1 MNKSS
6 MLGPWIRRFLI
17 EHLVAERNLAINTQ
31 KSYRDMLILLLPYL
45 ATKVDKRIDR
55 LTVDDLSPQMVRLF
69 LAHMEE
75 QRNCAVSTRNQRLGG
90 IHALARFIGEHAPEY
105 VDWWAQIHLIPI
117 KRTSQPQISYLSK
130 AEMDAL
136 LAASDV
142 PTTQGHREHA
152 LLLFMFNSGAR
163 ASEAAQLRIGD
174 IDWYTR
180 SVSITGKGNKQRRC
194 PLWQSTLDELRLQTE
209 GRATSEPVFLNR
221 FRQTMTRSGI
231 HALVKR
237 CAARACAK
245 APSMAGKSVHP
256 HSIRHT
262 TASLLLQAGVDIN
275 TIRGWLGHVSLTTT
289 NIYAEINM
297 ETKARALAACEV
309 ESDTEGQKHW
319 RNQPDLMAFLRTL

>member
-1 MNKSS
+1 MNRSS
-6 MLGPWIRRFLI
+6 MLGPWVRRFLI
-17 EHLVAERNLAINTQ
+17 EHLVAERNLSINTQ

-55 LTVDDLSPQMVRLF
+55 LTVDDLSAQMVRLF
-69 LAHMEE
+69 LTHMEE

-117 KRTSQPQISYLSK
+117 KRTSQPQISYLNK
-130 AEMDAL
+130 PEMDAL
-136 LAASDV
+136 LAASDML
-142 PTTQGHREHA
+142 TAQGRREHA

-163 ASEAAQLRIGD
+163 ASEAAQLRIGEV
-174 IDWYTR
+174 DWHTR

-194 PLWQSTLDELRLQTE
+194 PLWQSTLDELRSQTE
-209 GRATSEPVFLNR
+209 GRATPEPVFLNR
-221 FRQTMTRSGI
+221 FGQTMTRSGI

-237 CAARACAK
+237 CAARACTVM
-245 APSMAGKSVHP
+245 PSLVGKNVHP
-256 HSIRHT
+256 HVIRHT
-262 TASLLLQAGVDIN
+262 TASLLLHAGVDIN

-289 NIYAEINM
+289 NIYAEINL

-309 ESDTEGQKHW
+309 KGDPGEQKHW
-319 RNQPDLMAFLRTL
+319 RDQPDLMAFLRTL

>member
-1 MNKSS
+1 MNKSA
-6 MLGPWIRRFLI
+6 MLGPWVRRFLI

-45 ATKVDKRIDR
+45 ASKVDKRIDR

-69 LAHMEE
+69 LTHMED
-75 QRNCAVSTRNQRLGG
+75 QRHCAVSTRNQRLGG

-117 KRTSQPQISYLSK
+117 KKTSQPQISYLNK
-130 AEMDAL
+130 PEMDAL
-136 LAASDV
+136 LAASDLL
-142 PTTQGHREHA
+142 TAQGRREHA

-174 IDWYTR
+174 VDWHTR
-180 SVSITGKGNKQRRC
+180 SVSIAGKGNKQRRC
-194 PLWQSTLDELRLQTE
+194 PLWQSTLDELHSQTE
-209 GRATSEPVFLNR
+209 GRAAPAPVFLNR
-221 FRQTMTRSGI
+221 FGQTMTRSGI

-237 CAARACAK
+237 CAVRARTVM
-245 APSMAGKSVHP
+245 PSLAGKNVHP
-256 HSIRHT
+256 HVIRHT

-289 NIYAEINM
+289 NIYAEINL

-309 ESDTEGQKHW
+309 ESDTGGQKHW
-319 RNQPDLMAFLRTL
+319 RDQPDLMAFLRTL